1 MPRKPNPNLSSAE
14 QELLKLFRAG
24 LAGRSANDALG
35 KLLPQVLGAQ
45 MGPFGMP
52 GSDPFG
58 RTPPPSRRRARRKN
72 VTTYQVRVDLAETKP
87 PVWRRLELASDLFLD
102 EVHVILQAAFG
113 WTDSHLHEFASGKDY
128 YDRSAEHYLCPFQ
141 ADEGETGVPEQ
152 DVRLDEVLA
161 KPGDKLFYLY
171 DFGDDW
177 MHVLKLEADR
187 PRDDS
192 APRAVCID
200 GRRPGPSE
208 DCGGVGGYELI
219 SAALDPR
226 HPEYAEAVAEYADRY
241 GEDANP
247 GDYAPTPF
255 DLEWINETLADP
267 RSRRPELLEPLGL
280 PGPLGVLTDAIRFK
294 AERDLFQQLTEDA
307 DLDADIAI
315 DADTA
320 ARMVTPYSWLLDRVG
335 DDGIKLTGAGYLP
348 PVHVEAAMADLGLGE
363 EWIGKGNREVQTIP
377 VLHLRQTAQA
387 MGLLRKHRGTLVLTK
402 RGSAVRNDPL
412 ALWWHLAEQMPPKS
426 RDACETQAG
435 LILLATLAARSTED
449 PGTTTAKIL
458 AAIGWGGVDGSPM
471 TQYMA
476 SEAAWDTSFVLRRIG
491 AYSNEP
497 GSYMRPDKPTPQGV
511 LFAKAALRARRDAS

>member
-1 MPRKPNPNLSSAE
+1 MARKPNPHLSSAE
-14 QELLKLFRAG
+14 QELLKQLGPG
-24 LAGRSANDALG
+24 LNANELG
-35 KLLPQVLGAQ
+35 KLIPQLLGAQ
-45 MGPFGMP
+45 LGSFGMP

-58 RTPPPSRRRARRKN
+58 RTPPPSSRRARRKK
-72 VTTYQVRVDLAETKP
+72 VTTYQVRVDLAETSP

-102 EVHVILQAAFG
+102 EVHVILQTAFG

-128 YDRSAEHYLCPFQ
+128 YHRSAEHYLCPFQ
-141 ADEGETGVPEQ
+141 VDEGAIGIPEQ

-161 KPGDKLFYLY
+161 KSGDKLFYLY

-177 MHVLKLEADR
+177 MHVIKLEAEQ

-192 APRAVCID
+192 APKAVCID

-219 SAALDPR
+219 SAALDTR
-226 HPEYAEAVAEYADRY
+226 HPEHAEAFHEYADRY
-241 GEDANP
+241 GEDADP

-255 DLEWINETLADP
+255 DLEWINENLADP
-267 RSRRPELLEPLGL
+267 RNRRPELLEPLGL
-280 PGPLGVLTDAIRFK
+280 PGPLGELTDAIRFK
-294 AERDLFQQLTEDA
+294 AERDLFQKLIEDA
-307 DLDADIAI
+307 DLDADIDI

-320 ARMVTPYSWLLDRVG
+320 TRMVSPYSWLLDRVG

-363 EWIGKGNREVQTIP
+363 EWIGKGNREIQTMP
-377 VLHLRQTAQA
+377 VLHLRESAQA

-435 LILLATLAARSTED
+435 LILLATLAARSTD
-449 PGTTTAKIL
+449 NASRTIADVL
-458 AAIGWGGVDGSPM
+458 AAIGWMGMDGTPM
-471 TQYMA
+471 TPSMA
-476 SEAAWDTSFVLRRIG
+476 SQATWDTSTVLHRLG
-491 AYSNEP
+491 AYIDEP
-497 GSYMRPDKPTPQGV
+497 GIHRRSGKPTSQGV
-511 LFAKAALRARRDAS
+511 TFARAALRARRGLA